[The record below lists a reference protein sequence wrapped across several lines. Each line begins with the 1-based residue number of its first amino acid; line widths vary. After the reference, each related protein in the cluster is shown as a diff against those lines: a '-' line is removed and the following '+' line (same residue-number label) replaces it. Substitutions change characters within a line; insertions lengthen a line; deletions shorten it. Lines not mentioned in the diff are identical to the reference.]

1 MKLDTLANFATFLVL
16 LGPLVNLVAASVL
29 QCAMLKIVTIY
40 SDVFINRQMKVSQ
53 VLIDEDL
60 EKIINLVDNEGND
73 AIVKFKKIKYI
84 DQKLHNCS
92 EHTNKLA

>member
-16 LGPLVNLVAASVL
+16 LGPLVNHVAAIVL
-29 QCAMLKIVTIY
+29 PCAMMKIVTIY

-60 EKIINLVDNEGND
+60 EKDINLVDKAEND
-73 AIVKFKKIKYI
+73 AIIKIKKIKYI
-84 DQKLHNCS
+84 DKKLHNCS
-92 EHTNKLA
+92 EHKNKLA

>member
-1 MKLDTLANFATFLVL
+1 
-16 LGPLVNLVAASVL
+16 
-29 QCAMLKIVTIY
+29 
-40 SDVFINRQMKVSQ
+40 MKVSQ

>member
-1 MKLDTLANFATFLVL
+1 
-16 LGPLVNLVAASVL
+16 
-29 QCAMLKIVTIY
+29 
-40 SDVFINRQMKVSQ
+40 MKVSQ

-84 DQKLHNCS
+84 DKKLHNCS
-92 EHTNKLA
+92 EHTNKLAWSLNLYTK

>member
-1 MKLDTLANFATFLVL
+1 
-16 LGPLVNLVAASVL
+16 
-29 QCAMLKIVTIY
+29 
-40 SDVFINRQMKVSQ
+40 MKVSQ

-73 AIVKFKKIKYI
+73 AIVKFEEIKYI